1 MISILNYTLQNY
13 EEKQVVLKS
22 RSMKRNDS
30 DTNHRKN
37 ILSGLQNLIGES
49 ADSRLNWNGIILKF
63 NRPCGF
69 ILTTHL

>member
-37 ILSGLQNLIGES
+37 IFSGLQNLIGES